1 MSDIQIVI
9 FLLNNEL
16 CAVEAGCVHKIEKYT
31 ALTPIPEMPSYI
43 DGVFDLRGK
52 VVPVINLNRR
62 FGLGDT
68 EITKKT
74 KIIVVNNEATLMGFA
89 VNNVIEI
96 INIDSTQVDRTE
108 PILNINSKHYIKGI
122 GKKDGKL
129 FSIIDLNAVLNK
141 DEFSFITDSISK

>member
-9 FLLNNEL
+9 FLLNDEL
-16 CAVEAGCVHKIEKYT
+16 CAVEASCVHKIEKYT
-31 ALTPIPEMPSYI
+31 ALTPVPEMPSYI
-43 DGVFDLRGK
+43 DGVFDLRGR

-74 KIIVVNNEATLMGFA
+74 KIIVTSNDQTLMGFA

-96 INIDSTQVDRTE
+96 INIDSSQVDRTE
-108 PILNINSKHYIKGI
+108 SIININNKHYIKGV

-129 FSIIDLNAVLNK
+129 FSIIDLNAVLEK
-141 DEFSFITDSISK
+141 DEFSLITDSITK

>member
-9 FLLNNEL
+9 FLLNDEL
-16 CAVEAGCVHKIEKYT
+16 CAVEASCVHKIEKYT
-31 ALTPIPEMPSYI
+31 ALTPVPEMPSYI
-43 DGVFDLRGK
+43 DGVFDLRGR

-74 KIIVVNNEATLMGFA
+74 KIIVTSNDQTLMGFA

-96 INIDSTQVDRTE
+96 INIDSSQIDRTE
-108 PILNINSKHYIKGI
+108 AIININNKHYIKGV

-141 DEFSFITDSISK
+141 DEFSLITDSITK

>member
-9 FLLNNEL
+9 FLLNDEL
-16 CAVEAGCVHKIEKYT
+16 CAVEASCVHKIEKYT
-31 ALTPIPEMPSYI
+31 ALTPVPEMPSYI
-43 DGVFDLRGK
+43 DGVFDLRGR

-74 KIIVVNNEATLMGFA
+74 KIIVTSNDQTLMGFA

-96 INIDSTQVDRTE
+96 INIDSSQVDRTE
-108 PILNINSKHYIKGI
+108 SIININNKHYIKGV

-141 DEFSFITDSISK
+141 DEFSLITDSITK

>member
-9 FLLNNEL
+9 FLLNDEL
-16 CAVEAGCVHKIEKYT
+16 CAVEASCVHKIEKYT
-31 ALTPIPEMPSYI
+31 ALTPVPEMPSYI
-43 DGVFDLRGK
+43 DGVFDLRGR

-74 KIIVVNNEATLMGFA
+74 KIIVTSNDQALMGFA

-96 INIDSTQVDRTE
+96 INIDPSQVDRTE
-108 PILNINSKHYIKGI
+108 SIININSKHYIKGI

-141 DEFSFITDSISK
+141 DEFSLITDSITK